1 MASVNSK
8 AIIGD
13 LYVQV
18 LLLTERNAELE
29 AALDEAKDEKV
40 IELVPEK
47 KKA

>member
-29 AALDEAKDEKV
+29 AALDEAEKV
-40 IELVPEK
+40 TELVPEK